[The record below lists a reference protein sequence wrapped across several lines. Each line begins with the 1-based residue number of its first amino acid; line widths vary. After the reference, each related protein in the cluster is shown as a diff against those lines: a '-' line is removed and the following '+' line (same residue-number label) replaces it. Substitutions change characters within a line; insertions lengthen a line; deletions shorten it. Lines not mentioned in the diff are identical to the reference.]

1 VEEQTYRRHS
11 DPDPL
16 IPRLVKADRNERC
29 KWIIAILIM
38 LTVAAISLPFLTRV
52 EIMLF
57 ALFDLND
64 PGLLARLLIV
74 IYSAVSL
81 LAVLVIIA
89 GIELIKASQKVN
101 RKKVYP
107 APGMKVVIDTWVVR
121 GKQAC
126 LLSYHG
132 FAIGILLIVVGSAV
146 PVYFHDQFGELLSGL
161 HPETMSYETACS

>member
-1 VEEQTYRRHS
+1 
-11 DPDPL
+11 
-16 IPRLVKADRNERC
+16 
-29 KWIIAILIM
+29 M
-38 LTVAAISLPFLTRV
+38 LTVTAISLLFLSRG
-52 EIMLF
+52 EFLLF
-57 ALFDLND
+57 VLFDLND

-74 IYSAVSL
+74 IYSTVFF

-89 GIELIKASQKVN
+89 GIELIKASQIVN

-132 FAIGILLIVVGSAV
+132 FAIGILLIVVGGAV
-146 PVYFHDQFGELLSGL
+146 PLYFHDQFGELLSGL
-161 HPETMSYETACS
+161 HAENLFYETACS